1 MIKEVLNYN
10 ACVQT
15 KAMRDGIKCEKLA
28 ITEVTV
34 VLKLKI
40 VGFFVAKNHGFLVL
54 LLMVL
59 LLILVLRIWFIFKS
73 DHRSLISSM

>member
-1 MIKEVLNYN
+1 
-10 ACVQT
+10 
-15 KAMRDGIKCEKLA
+15 MRDGIKCEKLA

-40 VGFFVAKNHGFLVL
+40 VGFFVAKNPGFLVL